1 MDKMTL
7 EKLDYNK
14 LKEIVKGYCVSGLGK
29 KLIDKLEPSNN
40 MKVVKNR
47 LEETSE
53 GRRLIEASY
62 HIPLDGIFNVNP
74 LIDKI
79 EKGASLEPSDL
90 TMMSDFLRGC
100 RRVKSFIKNKEG
112 YAKILCSY
120 GENIAE
126 LSYIEEEINR
136 CIKGSIVDSN
146 ATKELRKIRQKMDE
160 CEDNINQ
167 KLSKFLKNSEYKK
180 YIQEFF
186 VSKRNGRFTI
196 PIKSAYKNN
205 VPGEIIETSSKGLT
219 VFMEPSV
226 VKKYSSELE
235 VLKVEE
241 KVEEYKILGNITEML
256 NDRIKDIKINIEIIS
271 EYDMIYAKAKY
282 SKDISGINPKLN
294 NRGYVKIINGRYPL
308 IEKSVPLNIEIGN
321 NYRSLIITGPNAGG
335 KTVVLKTVGLLTLA
349 VQSGFHIAADEG
361 TKMSIFDNVFVDIGD
376 NQSVENAAMEF
387 KKDTLEPLYRLSIGK
402 SGDSNALYIAKK
414 MGIPDRIIEK
424 SNRYIETK
432 EYDYKLLSS
441 SKVSKDLIEEKKE
454 DTYQFVIGDKVLWLD
469 KNKSA
474 VVYKEKDRLNNVIIF
489 VDKQFIEVNSKR
501 LKLEIKAEELY
512 PDGYDLNQIFVSF
525 KDRKLEKD
533 IERGSKKAIKK
544 IIKKNKAMKIEE

>member
-29 KLIDKLEPSNN
+29 RLIDKLEPSNN

-62 HIPLDGIFNVNP
+62 HLPLDGIFNVVP

-100 RRVKSFIKNKEG
+100 RRVKNFIKDKEG

-120 GENIAE
+120 CENISD

-136 CIKGSIVDSN
+136 CIKGSIVDSS

-167 KLSKFLKNSEYKK
+167 KLTKFLKNSEYKK

-186 VSKRNGRFTI
+186 ISNRNGRFTI

-205 VPGEIIETSSKGLT
+205 IPGEIIETSSKGLT

-226 VKKYSSELE
+226 VKKYSLELE
-235 VLKVEE
+235 SLKIEE
-241 KVEEYKILGNITEML
+241 KVE
-256 NDRIKDIKINIEIIS
+256 
-271 EYDMIYAKAKY
+271 
-282 SKDISGINPKLN
+282 
-294 NRGYVKIINGRYPL
+294 
-308 IEKSVPLNIEIGN
+308 
-321 NYRSLIITGPNAGG
+321 
-335 KTVVLKTVGLLTLA
+335 
-349 VQSGFHIAADEG
+349 
-361 TKMSIFDNVFVDIGD
+361 
-376 NQSVENAAMEF
+376 
-387 KKDTLEPLYRLSIGK
+387 
-402 SGDSNALYIAKK
+402 DS
-414 MGIPDRIIEK
+414 
-424 SNRYIETK
+424 
-432 EYDYKLLSS
+432 
-441 SKVSKDLIEEKKE
+441 
-454 DTYQFVIGDKVLWLD
+454 YQFAIGDKVLWLD

-474 VVYKEKDRLNNVIIF
+474 IVYKEKDRLNNVIIF
-489 VDKQFIEVNSKR
+489 VDKQFIEVNNKR

-512 PDGYDLNQIFVSF
+512 PDGYDLNQIFISF
-525 KDRKLEKD
+525 RERKLERD

-544 IIKKNKAMKIEE
+544 IIKNNKAMKIEE

>member
-1 MDKMTL
+1 
-7 EKLDYNK
+7 
-14 LKEIVKGYCVSGLGK
+14 
-29 KLIDKLEPSNN
+29 
-40 MKVVKNR
+40 
-47 LEETSE
+47 
-53 GRRLIEASY
+53 
-62 HIPLDGIFNVNP
+62 
-74 LIDKI
+74 
-79 EKGASLEPSDL
+79 
-90 TMMSDFLRGC
+90 
-100 RRVKSFIKNKEG
+100 
-112 YAKILCSY
+112 
-120 GENIAE
+120 
-126 LSYIEEEINR
+126 
-136 CIKGSIVDSN
+136 
-146 ATKELRKIRQKMDE
+146 MDE

-196 PIKSAYKNN
+196 PIKAAYKNN

-335 KTVVLKTVGLLTLA
+335 KTVVLKTVGVLTLA

-441 SKVSKDLIEEKKE
+441 SKVRKDLIEEKEE
-454 DTYQFVIGDKVLWLD
+454 DTYQFAIGDKVLWLD